1 MARRSISEPRAE
13 ALLIT
18 LQGRHR
24 RPSARTM
31 NVKRG
36 LHRAL
41 GNGSRILI
49 LGMVTSCTLGP
60 ASLSS
65 AHRWISTSTG
75 AMDGVILSPPPVGTH
90 RLRILSP
97 SMLELLLVTAHSTG
111 ETAPWDFIEDGS
123 AARLPSAS
131 EFVVTANG
139 QRLDVTAVGF
149 KRRVLYAPL
158 AVHDV
163 RVGHW
168 LYLKLADAIPE
179 GATVTVDNPSGTL
192 WPPDIHFTARAEA
205 LRWNP
210 AIHVNQVGYLTSAPK
225 EAIVGYY
232 VGTLGELDILAR
244 TFNVVDTRNGEVVF
258 TGLLTPRPDRGFTYA
273 IPPYQHVFEAD
284 FSSFTVP
291 GAYRLVVPGL
301 GASLPFL
308 IDDRVAAAFARTYA
322 LGFYHQR
329 CGAANRLPFTRFTH
343 GPCHTAPAAIPTMAF
358 EKVQELLE
366 RLSRGYDRNPRHTAP
381 PLKNVKASLYP
392 FVNAG
397 TVDVSGG
404 HHDAGDYSK
413 YTVNSA
419 QLIHYLVFAVD
430 AFPGAAELDNLGL
443 PESGDGIGDILQLIK
458 WEADFLVKMQ
468 DADGGFYF
476 LVYPRD
482 RAYESDVLPDQ
493 GDPQVVF
500 PKTTAATAAAVA
512 ALAQTSSSPSFKRAF
527 PHAAN
532 HYLEVA
538 EKGWAF
544 LQRAFARYGR
554 DGSYQKI
561 GHYGDTFMHDDEI
574 AWAATELFL
583 ATGDPAI
590 HADLLSHF
598 DPADRRTRRW
608 GWQRLPESYGAAIRS
623 YAFAW
628 RTGRM
633 PKRKLNLTHLKKC
646 VWEILARAEDLVRY
660 ARDNAYATSF
670 PIESKRYRTA
680 GWYFPIAEAFDLAV
694 AYQLHPDPEFF
705 QSLISNINF
714 EGGTNPN
721 NMTFLTG
728 LGWRRQCEIVHQY
741 AQNDRRRLPPS
752 GIPLGS
758 LQQGFASLPLYG
770 EELRTL
776 SFPPDDDEENP
787 YPLYDRW
794 GDAFNVTTE
803 FTVVTLARGLAT
815 LAFLMA
821 RTPLKDQPW
830 QCVPARIVGL
840 PEQVAAGTSLTV
852 RLDVNRLPLDDA
864 LLIWEAKG
872 QSPALGH
879 QFTFTPQKPGDAWV
893 EVEAQWPDGRRA
905 FAARAFHITGM
916 DAHQGQ
922 RRMPAEE
929 MENASSHTARR

>member
-1 MARRSISEPRAE
+1 
-13 ALLIT
+13 
-18 LQGRHR
+18 
-24 RPSARTM
+24 
-31 NVKRG
+31 
-36 LHRAL
+36 
-41 GNGSRILI
+41 
-49 LGMVTSCTLGP
+49 
-60 ASLSS
+60 
-65 AHRWISTSTG
+65 
-75 AMDGVILSPPPVGTH
+75 
-90 RLRILSP
+90 
-97 SMLELLLVTAHSTG
+97 
-111 ETAPWDFIEDGS
+111 
-123 AARLPSAS
+123 
-131 EFVVTANG
+131 
-139 QRLDVTAVGF
+139 
-149 KRRVLYAPL
+149 LYAPL
-158 AVHDV
+158 AVPDV
-163 RVGHW
+163 RIGNW
-168 LYLKLADAIPE
+168 LYLKLAEAIPE
-179 GATVTVDNPSGTL
+179 EATVVVDNPSGAL
-192 WPPDIHFTARAEA
+192 WSPHMQFTARAEA

-210 AIHVNQVGYLTSAPK
+210 AIHVNQIGYLTSAPK
-225 EAIVGYY
+225 EAIIGYY
-232 VGTLGELDILAR
+232 LGSLGELDISAR
-244 TFNVVDTRNGEVVF
+244 TFHVVDARDGEVVF
-258 TGLLTPRPDRGFTYA
+258 TGLLNRRPDRGFTYA
-273 IPPYQHVFEAD
+273 VAPYQHVMEAD
-284 FSSFTVP
+284 FSLLTVP
-291 GAYRLVVPGL
+291 GEYRLVVPGM

-308 IDDRVAAAFARTYA
+308 IDDRIAAAFARTYA

-329 CGAANRLPFTRFTH
+329 CGAANQLPFTRFIH

-358 EKVQELLE
+358 RTVNEQLE

-381 PLKNVKASLYP
+381 PLKDVKASLYP
-392 FVNAG
+392 FVNRG

-419 QLIHYLVFAVD
+419 QLIHYLVFAAD
-430 AFPGAAELDNLGL
+430 AFPGVAELDNLGL
-443 PESGDGIGDILQLIK
+443 PESGDGVGDVLQLAK

-476 LVYPRD
+476 LVHPRD

-512 ALAQTSSSPSFKRAF
+512 ALAQAGSSPSFKRAF
-527 PHAAN
+527 PHAAS

-590 HADLLSHF
+590 HADLLDHF

-608 GWQRLPESYGAAIRS
+608 GWQRLSESYGAAIRS
-623 YAFAW
+623 YAFAP

-633 PKRKLNLTHLKKC
+633 PQRKLNLIHLKKC
-646 VWEILARAEDLVRY
+646 VGEILARAEDLVGY
-660 ARDNAYATSF
+660 TRDNAYATSF

-694 AYQLHPDPEFF
+694 AYHLHPDPEFF
-705 QSLISNINF
+705 RSLISNINF

-721 NMTFLTG
+721 NIVFLTG

-741 AQNDRRRLPPS
+741 AQNDRRLLPPS

-758 LQQGFASLPLYG
+758 LQRGFVPLPLYG
-770 EELRTL
+770 DELKRL
-776 SFPPDDDEENP
+776 SFPSDDDDENP

-794 GDAFNVTTE
+794 ADTFNVTTE
-803 FTVVTLARGLAT
+803 FTVATLARGLAT

-821 RTPLKDQPW
+821 RTPLKNQPW
-830 QCVPARIVGL
+830 RCARAHIVGL
-840 PEQVAAGTSLTV
+840 PDQVAAGVPITV
-852 RLDVNRLPLDDA
+852 RLSVDGLSLDEA
-864 LLIWEAKG
+864 FLIWEAKG
-872 QSPALGH
+872 QSPTFGH
-879 QFTFTPQKPGDAWV
+879 PFTFTPQKPGDAWI

-905 FAARAFHITGM
+905 FAMQTFHVTE
-916 DAHQGQ
+916 ANRSQGE
-922 RRMPAEE
+922 R
-929 MENASSHTARR
+929 